1 MKPKIKLAE
10 AKVQGGSVMALY
22 EHDGAFSMSI
32 DGQELMHSEAC
43 ASERLMGTLGVEKIP
58 LDVKPRILIGGLG
71 LGFTLRSVIDAIG
84 PEALIDVAE
93 LVPDVIEW
101 NRTYLKDLNGELL
114 DKKDVDVFVDDV
126 VDVIKKAKAIYDTI
140 IVDVDNGPFA
150 MVADSNVSLY
160 SNTGLKRV
168 WGALKPEGRA
178 VFWSAKQDVAFEQ
191 RLKRVGFKMKAVPA
205 KVHARAKRAAYMLYI
220 ADRRKGTGEHPDEL
234 EGFGNGYAND

>member
-10 AKVQGGSVMALY
+10 APIVGGAVMALY
-22 EHDGAFSMSI
+22 EHDGAYSMSVN
-32 DGQELMHSEAC
+32 GQELMHSEAH

-58 LDVKPRILIGGLG
+58 LDVQPRILIGGLG
-71 LGFTLRSVIDAIG
+71 LGFTLRSVIDAVG
-84 PEALIDVAE
+84 PDALIDVAE
-93 LVPDVIEW
+93 LVPEVIEW
-101 NRTYLKDLNGELL
+101 NKTHLKDLNGALV
-114 DKKDVDVFVDDV
+114 DNKGVDVFADDV
-126 VDVIKKAKAIYDTI
+126 VDVIRKVKAVYDTI
-140 IVDVDNGPFA
+140 IVDVDNGPCA

-191 RLKRVGFKMKAVPA
+191 RLKRAGYKVQAVPA

-234 EGFGNGYAND
+234 ESED

>member
-10 AKVQGGSVMALY
+10 VPVAGGTMMALY
-22 EHDGAFSMSI
+22 SHDGAFSMSVN
-32 DGQELMHSEAC
+32 GQELMHSEAH
-43 ASERLMGTLGVEKIP
+43 ASERLMGTLGVEQVP
-58 LDVKPRILIGGLG
+58 LDVQPRILIGGLG
-71 LGFTLRSVIDAIG
+71 LGFTLRSVIDAVG

-93 LVPDVIEW
+93 LVPEVIEW
-101 NRTYLKDLNGELL
+101 NQTFLKDLNGELMGNEG
-114 DKKDVDVFVDDV
+114 VDVFADDV
-126 VDVIKKAKAIYDTI
+126 VNVINKAKALYDTI

-178 VFWSAKQDVAFEQ
+178 VFWSAKQDVAFAQ
-191 RLKRVGFKMKAVPA
+191 RLKRVGFKVQAVPA

-220 ADRRKGTGEHPDEL
+220 ADRRKGTGEHPEDL
-234 EGFGNGYAND
+234 ID